1 MKWFSVYMVIGLLW
15 TAFVH
20 LHAHDA
26 KVSASSDETVS
37 ALFDDADDV
46 IAQEAA
52 NTSIMQHDIQVKPI
66 SRTVLFVRKIWD
78 NMLIVYVWVHGKYA
92 KAYTYILGE

>member
-1 MKWFSVYMVIGLLW
+1 MKWFSVYMIIGLFWISSVYLC
-15 TAFVH
+15 
-20 LHAHDA
+20 AHDA
-26 KVSASSDETVS
+26 QVSVPSDEVLS

-52 NTSIMQHDIQVKPI
+52 NTTIMQHDIQVKPV

-78 NMLIVYVWVHGKYA
+78 NMLIVYVWMHGKYV
-92 KAYTYILGE
+92 KAYTYVLGE